1 MASQVNSIWL
11 GQARKSVRA
20 IMIAA
25 TVAVFAL
32 YFWLIFTRLFLG
44 SGIGLK
50 QFLSPSENPIV
61 LLTLVVG
68 LVAVISIGIYFSDRR
83 AAIEIRPEG
92 FFDVFSLI
100 WGRVSMIAIVAV
112 LFVMFYEVVS
122 RYVFV
127 RPTLWANELSVW
139 MAALIFLLS
148 GVYAMQQR
156 AHIRIYIIYDMF
168 PGWMRKVSDSVSVA
182 LIWMFTIS
190 MIWGAFNEARD
201 KFFRG
206 ETFGTAWDPPI
217 PATVKPAILIAVS
230 LVAIQALSNLIADWN
245 KPPESH
251 SQMDDIDQS
260 EIDKMR
266 KFVKD

>member
-1 MASQVNSIWL
+1 
-11 GQARKSVRA
+11 
-20 IMIAA
+20 MITAV
-25 TVAVFAL
+25 VAVFLL
-32 YFWLIFTRLFLG
+32 YFWLIFSRLFLG

-50 QFLSPSENPIV
+50 QMLSPLENPVI
-61 LLTLVVG
+61 LLTLLVG

-127 RPTLWANELSVW
+127 RPTLWANELSIW
-139 MAALIFLLS
+139 MASLIFLMAGL
-148 GVYAMQQR
+148 YAMQQR
-156 AHIRIYIIYDMF
+156 AHIRIYIIYDKF
-168 PGWMRKVSDSVSVA
+168 PGWARKASDTLSVV
-182 LIWMFTIS
+182 LIWLFTVS
-190 MIWGAFNEARD
+190 MIWGGFNEARD
-201 KFFRG
+201 KFLRG

-217 PATVKPAILIAVS
+217 PATVKPAILIAVF
-230 LVAIQALSNLIADWN
+230 LVAVQALSNLIADWN
-245 KPPESH
+245 KAPESH
-251 SQMDDIDQS
+251 GVADEIDQS
-260 EIDKMR
+260 EIEQIR